1 MDMVGWLS
9 ETERRGWRVAVTWE
23 TVEGVTLC
31 RADCPVGRRTS
42 QRARQRRL
50 RRAARLLLQR
60 GCRRVLTTPDFD
72 GWATLEAAG
81 LRRVEPGPLCGALA
95 ARLALAW
102 LERAAIPPE
111 RATVA
116 LVGRRVDRDLFE
128 AAAALAPRVRRLAVE
143 VPGEGAELLRCLAEE
158 YGLPALEGRAGA
170 DVTLCFPGAAGE
182 GSGALMLWGS
192 RPDLDGLVLT
202 AGDRVLPGELDP
214 LPLLQILWEHGVLL
228 GAEVGIRPG
237 VSGQIT

>member
-9 ETERRGWRVAVTWE
+9 ETERRGWRVTVTWE

-72 GWATLEAAG
+72 GWPTLEAAG

-95 ARLALAW
+95 AR
-102 LERAAIPPE
+102 
-111 RATVA
+111 
-116 LVGRRVDRDLFE
+116 
-128 AAAALAPRVRRLAVE
+128 
-143 VPGEGAELLRCLAEE
+143 
-158 YGLPALEGRAGA
+158 
-170 DVTLCFPGAAGE
+170 
-182 GSGALMLWGS
+182 
-192 RPDLDGLVLT
+192 
-202 AGDRVLPGELDP
+202 
-214 LPLLQILWEHGVLL
+214 
-228 GAEVGIRPG
+228 
-237 VSGQIT
+237 

>member
-31 RADCPVGRRTS
+31 RADCPVGRRPS

-72 GWATLEAAG
+72 GWPTLEAAG

-158 YGLPALEGRAGA
+158 YGLPALEGRGGA

-182 GSGALMLWGS
+182 ERGTLILWGP
-192 RPDLDGLVLT
+192 RPDLDGLILT
-202 AGDRVLPGELDP
+202 AGDRALPGELDP
-214 LPLLQILWEHGVLL
+214 LPLMQILWEHGVLL